1 MGMENHQLREK
12 IVLLGIQAVEKFDGY
27 YDRAKYISD
36 ELDRQEAG
44 YWGCFIRDKEVT
56 EQNKANIC
64 FTSFGSM
71 RIDFR
76 IGKCRIT
83 VLKQSE

>member
-1 MGMENHQLREK
+1 MRGKSGMEGHQLREK
-12 IVLLGIQAVEKFDGY
+12 IVPLGIAAVEKFAGI
-27 YDRAKYISD
+27 YDRARYISD

-44 YWGCFIRDKEVT
+44 YWGCFIRDKEVA

-64 FTSFGSM
+64 FTTFGSM

-76 IGKCRIT
+76 IGKCCI
-83 VLKQSE
+83 QY